1 MVLCQM
7 EKKNTNASHHYNIES
22 HDKARIKEALRH
34 FTSERFLD
42 FAVKIPELFFSS
54 QFSFLFR
61 CETQLLEWFPK
72 SGEFCEAPA
81 KSLRG
86 EEFVTVSANPGNDQN
101 ILNSQWTQNMSLRE
115 YTKKVVVGPVIRTV
129 FAKCFSF

>member
-1 MVLCQM
+1 MVYTKSQIKTTTIPFTIDYVVVLCQM

-61 CETQLLEWFPK
+61 CETQLLE
-72 SGEFCEAPA
+72 
-81 KSLRG
+81 
-86 EEFVTVSANPGNDQN
+86 
-101 ILNSQWTQNMSLRE
+101 
-115 YTKKVVVGPVIRTV
+115 
-129 FAKCFSF
+129 

>member
-1 MVLCQM
+1 MVLCQK

-61 CETQLLEWFPK
+61 CETQLLE
-72 SGEFCEAPA
+72 
-81 KSLRG
+81 
-86 EEFVTVSANPGNDQN
+86 
-101 ILNSQWTQNMSLRE
+101 
-115 YTKKVVVGPVIRTV
+115 
-129 FAKCFSF
+129 